1 MLKFAISIYK
11 FMSDTSNT
19 LTPTETAV
27 SRQHTYTLF
36 SRLFLEGLTPE
47 LLDIVTHVPELAAAV
62 PAPYHAD
69 EAAAAHYQLFQRSL
83 HPFESFFLTPTGL
96 LGGAVTDRVTAV
108 YRQAHF
114 TPPDPTTNPDH
125 IGIELAFMA
134 HLCQIEA
141 ERLEIRNQR
150 PAPIPNFQ
158 SLIATQQSFLQHHL
172 LRWLPPFVLAVRQQ
186 AAPFYTA
193 LADLMLAFVA
203 HDAQTLQCAAADT
216 PLPDPPALLE
226 NDKTGLKEIARVLTT
241 PCYTGMVIGRTEVA
255 QLGQKRR
262 LPRGFGSRAQLMSN
276 LLRTAVSYDTFPTL
290 LQDILTL
297 LENSTAVY
305 TQMAAA
311 YPHLAHAIRPWQ
323 TQCQNS
329 HQIVQQLLHRARVEI
344 GD

>member
-1 MLKFAISIYK
+1 
-11 FMSDTSNT
+11 MSEINNT
-19 LTPTETAV
+19 LTPIETAV
-27 SRQHTYTLF
+27 SRQHTYILF

-47 LLDIVTHVPELAAAV
+47 LLDIVIHVPELAAAV
-62 PAPYHAD
+62 PDLYNAD

-108 YRQAHF
+108 YQQSHF
-114 TPPDPTTNPDH
+114 TPPDTTTNPDH

-141 ERLEIRNQR
+141 ERLEIRAQR
-150 PAPIPNFQ
+150 PAPIPNLQ

-172 LRWLPPFVLAVRQQ
+172 LPWLPPLVLAVQRQ
-186 AAPFYTA
+186 AHPFYTA
-193 LADLMLAFVA
+193 LADLVLAFVA
-203 HDAQTLQCAAADT
+203 HDAQTRQCDT
-216 PLPDPPALLE
+216 APDTSLPAPPALLE
-226 NDKTGLKEIARVLTT
+226 NEKTGLKEIARVLTT
-241 PCYTGMVIGRTEVA
+241 PCYTGMVIGRTEIA
-255 QLGQKRR
+255 HLGQMRR
-262 LPRGFGSRAQLMSN
+262 LPRGFGSRTQLMSN
-276 LLRTAVSYDTFPTL
+276 LLHTAVSYDTFPTL

-311 YPHLAHAIRPWQ
+311 YPHLSPAIRPWQ

-329 HQIVQQLLHRARVEI
+329 HQTVQQLLHRALVEI
-344 GD
+344 Q